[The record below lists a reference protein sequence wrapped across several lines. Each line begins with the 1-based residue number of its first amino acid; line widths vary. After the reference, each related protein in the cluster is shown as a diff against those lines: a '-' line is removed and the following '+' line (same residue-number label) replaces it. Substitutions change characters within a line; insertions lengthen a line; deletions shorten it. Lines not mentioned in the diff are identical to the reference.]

1 MSQIYSLVDDT
12 SLYHAG
18 FCALCIYNSKIV
30 YRSLTRQN
38 QMCELLVFA
47 WTVT

>member
-1 MSQIYSLVDDT
+1 MSQNLDDT

-38 QMCELLVFA
+38 RMCELGWFSLGRLHN
-47 WTVT
+47 